1 VEEETNIDLVN
12 KEKKNHKYANLV
24 EEGMSSNVEVQNTK
38 NLSISTNKHLMINK
52 ETQVWK
58 EDIVP
63 KVKQENT
70 TSMIRKDHVT
80 RTPYRHPN
88 HRS

>member
-1 VEEETNIDLVN
+1 VEEETNIDMVN

-38 NLSISTNKHLMINK
+38 NLSISTNRHLMINK

-80 RTPYRHPN
+80 RTPYQHPN